1 MLFFILCIAIGV
13 GAVMTVKS
21 FSNLVGE
28 TIQGEAKGLLSADLA
43 IKGSWEQTPED
54 LDYQEKILPPETEF
68 LFIKEL
74 HGMAQFK
81 NPKTGE
87 KSASLIT
94 ELKAVPLTGPQYPFY
109 GEFKNKPEKPLAE
122 LLTQDGAVVEPSFLL
137 KTGLKPGDKFSL
149 GKVEVRITA
158 VVLSEPDRIS
168 RAFSIGPRVFISR
181 ASL

>member
-28 TIQGEAKGLLSADLA
+28 AIQGQAKGLLSADLA
-43 IKGSWEQTPED
+43 IKGSWEQNQED

-81 NPKTGE
+81 SSKTGE
-87 KSASLIT
+87 KPASLIT

-122 LLTQDGAVVEPSFLL
+122 LLANGGAVVEPEV
-137 KTGLKPGDKFSL
+137 GLESRCIASECRDLPTPVPVK
-149 GKVEVRITA
+149 
-158 VVLSEPDRIS
+158 LS
-168 RAFSIGPRVFISR
+168 
-181 ASL
+181 